1 MLQVDRV
8 ADIAT
13 EDKGDK
19 NHLQEIK
26 AADWC
31 ILKLCLFITKDN
43 NNNNNVFE
51 GEGGRIRM

>member
-13 EDKGDK
+13 KDKGDK

-43 NNNNNVFE
+43 NNNVFE